1 VADDQTA
8 ESTPQPDPAP
18 SWLTE
23 LAADSDARLS
33 ALPKANQPSWFQEFD
48 AQRTARTPESDP
60 LALVAQ
66 VLARHVIP
74 ERPRHISPHAWRS
87 PCSCGG
93 WAAPAGYTPEGV
105 VEQARLPVAR
115 ELAAAGLVPVQTR
128 WAVERQSR
136 HDGPFDRRET
146 TGMTSRSPYTED
158 EARRD
163 VELRT
168 GPRGQFTPETLRVA
182 VQYVTDW
189 RPAP

>member
-1 VADDQTA
+1 MADDQTLDA
-8 ESTPQPDPAP
+8 PVPGQSPA
-18 SWLTE
+18 WLAE
-23 LAADSDARLS
+23 LAADADARLS
-33 ALPKANQPSWFQEFD
+33 ALPRVNQPAWFQEFD
-48 AQRTARTPESDP
+48 AQRTARTPQSDP
-60 LALVAQ
+60 LVLVAE
-66 VLARHVIP
+66 VLGRHVIP
-74 ERPRHISPHAWRS
+74 ERALWQSPDSWRA

-93 WAAPAGYTPEGV
+93 WEAPAGYTPEGV
-105 VEQARLPVAR
+105 LQQARLHVAG
-115 ELAAAGLVPVQTR
+115 ELATAGLIPTQTR

-146 TGMTSRSPYTED
+146 TGENSRTPLTGD